1 MDQRLTGAPLFDGMT
16 DDERETAA
24 ALFQPVRVLMG
35 EPLTAEGDFGYS
47 FFVVMSGRVKV
58 DLGDDGSVELGPG
71 DHFGE
76 VALVTGNRRNA
87 TVTALEGCELAKIM
101 TWDFGELMNQS
112 PALASRIQ
120 ASADARS

>member
-1 MDQRLTGAPLFDGMT
+1 MDERLTGAPLFDGMS
-16 DDERETAA
+16 DAERETAA

-35 EPLTAEGDFGYS
+35 EQLTSEGDFGYS
-47 FFVVMSGRVKV
+47 FFVVLAGRVKV
-58 DLGDDGSVELGPG
+58 DVGPDEPVELGPG

-76 VALVTGNRRNA
+76 VSLVTGNRRNA

-101 TWDFGELMNQS
+101 TWDFPELMNQH

-120 ASADARS
+120 ASADERG